1 MMVRGCLN
9 QIHQQTRKP
18 MLSIYKIFRHPPTFW
33 LLGIVLIASVPLRAQ
48 DPEAFTVFAPETVVA
63 TIDNEELTLGELMIR
78 YATLPQ
84 PQRDAYS
91 SRRGGLSDFLSDT
104 VGNMIV
110 ARQALRIEL
119 TEDSLFEILMNIH
132 RDEVLRDLYARR
144 TVLAQIDETAVKNR
158 YEDLKEIAFQRQ
170 PMARVQLILVSPVA
184 ESPPPNSSADDAV
197 GISAARAKID
207 RISRELAAGSDFAE
221 LARQLSEDVSSADGG
236 DIGWVGSNDLVP
248 ELSKAV
254 FSLAA
259 GETSAVIESELG
271 FYLARVIERRHGGL
285 VPYELVR
292 ELLFQEIVG
301 ERAPAL
307 ALQARQDR
315 DRLREQHQIELFP
328 ERLPW

>member
-1 MMVRGCLN
+1 
-9 QIHQQTRKP
+9 
-18 MLSIYKIFRHPPTFW
+18 MLSIHKIFRHPPTFW
-33 LLGIVLIASVPLRAQ
+33 LLGVMLIASVPLRAQ

-63 TIDNEELTLGELMIR
+63 SIDNEELNLGELMIR

-84 PQRDAYS
+84 PQRDAYA

-110 ARQALRIEL
+110 ARQALRIEV

-144 TVLAQIDETAVKNR
+144 TVLAQIDETAVRSR

-170 PMARVQLILVSPVA
+170 PMARVRLILVSAVA
-184 ESPPPNSSADDAV
+184 QDPPPNSSGDDAV
-197 GISAARAKID
+197 GLTAAREKID
-207 RISRELAAGSDFAE
+207 RIDRDLSSGGDFAD
-221 LARQLSEDVSSADGG
+221 LARRLSEDVSAVDGG
-236 DIGWVGSNDLVP
+236 DIGWVGSSDLVP

-259 GETSAVIESELG
+259 SETSAVIESELG
-271 FYLARVIERRHGGL
+271 FYLARVIERRQGGL

-292 ELLFQEIVG
+292 ELLFQELVG
-301 ERAPAL
+301 ERSPSL